1 MARVSLRKAVTAL
14 FLGLLM
20 LLSTDAFAVSGAP
33 APASN
38 SATPDIQQLPYY
50 SATYHTQRTAL
61 ASYMEG
67 LYNPTYDLT
76 QGTVLCGI
84 QANGFSIIDEN
95 FLDGPA
101 LQEYDPSMG
110 NSINSSVF
118 HYLSQVGYLN
128 NDRREVLFGNQI
140 PLPPLTGIQV
150 QIAGTMPTCP
160 NGGKNYTGFFI
171 TTELPQL
178 STPAKSYTNSMNILA
193 VSGLEDYLSGNVS
206 GALELFNTALG
217 WWTWNSTY
225 HGFLSPAQIPCN
237 PSVSNC
243 TGQNN
248 FDTRDLAY
256 FLFFARATRFHVPPT
271 TLGQIE
277 STLWS
282 QQLPQYGGGI
292 ATSYSYN
299 GSALPKGGH
308 TSGEINGLALLAY
321 DPRIQTTWWPGAIQ
335 TLSTTTTIGCTP
347 SSLMVNVPTTCQA
360 MVNNADSSVSLSPS
374 GAVSFESSGPGA
386 FTSSAS
392 CTLIQFNDTA
402 GDCSVSYTPGPGGEG
417 IQQIS
422 ADFLGDAYHTGSAG
436 NGILSV
442 SQRSASLSMRCS
454 PSIVGPTSKVK
465 CIVTVKDTTA
475 TGTFIDPRGSVTF
488 SASRNVK
495 FSSQSCVLAPSGTG
509 QASCGVTFVPGSK
522 AIGRVTVSGS
532 YGGDEEHAPA
542 VGGTSV
548 RVR

>member
-1 MARVSLRKAVTAL
+1 MALVSPRKAVIAV

-20 LLSTDAFAVSGAP
+20 LLSTDAFAVSGGTAP
-33 APASN
+33 SSAAS
-38 SATPDIQQLPYY
+38 SIQQLPYY
-50 SATYHTQRTAL
+50 SATYPTQRTEL

-118 HYLSQVGYLN
+118 HYLSQVGYQN

-225 HGFLSPAQIPCN
+225 HGFLSPAQMPCTKTTC
-237 PSVSNC
+237 SS
-243 TGQNN
+243 GNN

-256 FLFFARATRFHVPPT
+256 FLFFARATRFYVPPT

-299 GSALPKGGH
+299 GSPLPKGGH

-321 DPRIQTTWWPGAIQ
+321 DPRIQTTWWPGVIQ
-335 TLSTTTTIGCTP
+335 TLPTTASVSCSP
-347 SSLMVNVPTTCQA
+347 SSLLVNTPTTCEA
-360 MVNNADSSVSLSPS
+360 LVSNGDTSISLLPTGQVTFGAS
-374 GAVSFESSGPGA
+374 GSGSFSSSGLCNLAPVNSITEG
-386 FTSSAS
+386 
-392 CTLIQFNDTA
+392 
-402 GDCSVSYTPGPGGEG
+402 CSVIFTPGPGGEG
-417 IQQIS
+417 DQLIS
-422 ADFLGDAYHTGSAG
+422 ADYLGDAYHSGSAG

-442 SQRSASLSMRCS
+442 SQRGASLSMKCS

-465 CIVTVKDTTA
+465 CTVTVKDTTA
-475 TGTFIDPRGSVTF
+475 TGTLIDPRGSVSF

-509 QASCGVTFVPGSK
+509 QASCSVTFVPGSK
-522 AIGRVTVSGS
+522 AVGTVTVSGS
-532 YGGDEEHAPA
+532 YGGDKDHTPA